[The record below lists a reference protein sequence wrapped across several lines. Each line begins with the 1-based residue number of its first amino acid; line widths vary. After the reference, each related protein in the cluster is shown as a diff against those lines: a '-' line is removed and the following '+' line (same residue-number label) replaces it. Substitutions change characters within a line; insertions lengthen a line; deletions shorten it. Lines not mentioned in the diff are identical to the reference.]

1 LFRVVLLFL
10 QFVTVLIEANTKA
23 RHNSTGVK
31 WGLGSTASANLQRHD
46 VTGETSFFAKVDFVW
61 TKERSPALHF
71 KKIGEDQAL
80 LGQVF

>member
-1 LFRVVLLFL
+1 M
-10 QFVTVLIEANTKA
+10 TVLIEANAGA

-61 TKERSPALHF
+61 TKEMQSSTSTANLLVDFFEMQRLAPKVASP
-71 KKIGEDQAL
+71 
-80 LGQVF
+80 VFPKM